1 MQIKDKKQTC
11 FALIGVFIVFFACI
25 GIIRLSNN
33 ISYSSKMA
41 YYDLNWNIIINER
54 NYGKHGLSSFV
65 FPPLERNSII
75 TMTASAPEL
84 QNDGYTNLE
93 LEIDDCAVE
102 VFHNQKCVLSKSMS
116 RYLKHKYI
124 GSGLLNV
131 PLVGLKHGDT
141 IKIKLYVNE
150 NNAFKWLRPVRFTSM
165 TDCFANYVR
174 ENLFIFVCNIF
185 LLVFGLIGSILSF
198 VLWTYRK
205 QAMSLLVL
213 AQLVF
218 WSSICIFC
226 KHRFV
231 QFFSL
236 NFALNTIV
244 AYFALEIALIC
255 VFLLYYLCFANEEI
269 VKKIYKIVI
278 RILSVVFIAFW
289 ILHYTDVWHL
299 AKQIVII
306 RGFLIFLGV
315 YGFSVSCAII
325 IIKPLEK
332 CVSALGFLLLC
343 IFFIYDY
350 VYYFVFFVTMGSF
363 AFNRNNWF
371 VFGVISLTVCIIIY
385 FVFQLV
391 SSAVENVGT
400 HVDEQSKSVDFVTNV
415 LTRDAII
422 EKFKHFESLDK
433 SYAVVAIDFLNMPD
447 VSTKAG
453 AEAFYEAISFFAGLI
468 KHVFGIVSEIGR
480 ISNTGF
486 IVLSTEI
493 TEKRLQQ
500 MLLVFQNILN
510 SNNKHD
516 KSMTVLTGTAFSYEM
531 KDSDCH
537 ALYSL
542 ALQRRSVLGSE
553 KHSKK

>member
-102 VFHNQKCVLSKSMS
+102 VFHNQKCVLSKNMS

-150 NNAFKWLRPVRFTSM
+150 SNAFKWLRPVRFTSM

-174 ENLFIFVCNIF
+174 ENLFIFVCDIF

-244 AYFALEIALIC
+244 AYISLEIALIC

-269 VKKIYKIVI
+269 VRK
-278 RILSVVFIAFW
+278 ILS
-289 ILHYTDVWHL
+289 
-299 AKQIVII
+299 
-306 RGFLIFLGV
+306 
-315 YGFSVSCAII
+315 S
-325 IIKPLEK
+325 
-332 CVSALGFLLLC
+332 
-343 IFFIYDY
+343 
-350 VYYFVFFVTMGSF
+350 
-363 AFNRNNWF
+363 
-371 VFGVISLTVCIIIY
+371 
-385 FVFQLV
+385 
-391 SSAVENVGT
+391 NV
-400 HVDEQSKSVDFVTNV
+400 
-415 LTRDAII
+415 
-422 EKFKHFESLDK
+422 
-433 SYAVVAIDFLNMPD
+433 
-447 VSTKAG
+447 
-453 AEAFYEAISFFAGLI
+453 
-468 KHVFGIVSEIGR
+468 
-480 ISNTGF
+480 
-486 IVLSTEI
+486 
-493 TEKRLQQ
+493 
-500 MLLVFQNILN
+500 
-510 SNNKHD
+510 
-516 KSMTVLTGTAFSYEM
+516 
-531 KDSDCH
+531 
-537 ALYSL
+537 
-542 ALQRRSVLGSE
+542 
-553 KHSKK
+553 